1 MIDVD
6 VRTSVLAIIAGKGV
20 LPQRIA
26 EACRKRGEPF
36 YVLAFR
42 GETDESF
49 LSTVEHRYI
58 RHGAVGETLSFL
70 REKGV
75 GRIVLAGRIER
86 PGLRDLSPDA
96 KGAQLLGRLGKAVF
110 AGDNKILSTIT
121 GFLEE
126 EGFALVGAEELL
138 EEGAAPSG
146 VLGAVQPDAQAEE
159 DICLGVRVA
168 KSVGALDI
176 GQAVIVQH
184 GYVLGVEAVE
194 GTDALI
200 TRCAGLKITE
210 SGGVLVKVAKPQ
222 QDERVD
228 LPAIGVETV
237 RNIAAAGFVG
247 IAVEA
252 GHALIIDRAAV
263 TAEADKLGV
272 FVAGVVPVM
281 AKASIAP

>member
-1 MIDVD
+1 MSASSQN
-6 VRTSVLAIIAGKGV
+6 TLGIIAGKGT

-42 GETDESF
+42 GETDEAF
-49 LSTVEHRYI
+49 LRTVEHSFI
-58 RHGAVGETLSFL
+58 RHATVGETLSIL
-70 REKGV
+70 KEKGV
-75 GRIVLAGRIER
+75 NRIVLAGRIER
-86 PGLRDLSPDA
+86 PKLRDLKPDA
-96 KGAQLLGRLGKAVF
+96 KGAQLLGRLGKAIF
-110 AGDNKILSTIT
+110 AGDDKLLSTIT

-126 EGFALVGAEELL
+126 EGFTIVGAEEVL

-146 VLGAVQPDAQAEE
+146 VLGAVRPDAQAQA
-159 DICLGVRVA
+159 DIALGVRVA
-168 KSVGALDI
+168 KSIGAMDI
-176 GQAVIVQH
+176 GQAVIVQQ

-200 TRCAGLKITE
+200 ARSAGLKMAE

-228 LPAIGVETV
+228 MPAIGVETV
-237 RNIAAAGFVG
+237 KNMAAAGFAG

-263 TAEADKLGV
+263 IAEADRLGV
-272 FVAGVVPVM
+272 FVVGV
-281 AKASIAP
+281 AS